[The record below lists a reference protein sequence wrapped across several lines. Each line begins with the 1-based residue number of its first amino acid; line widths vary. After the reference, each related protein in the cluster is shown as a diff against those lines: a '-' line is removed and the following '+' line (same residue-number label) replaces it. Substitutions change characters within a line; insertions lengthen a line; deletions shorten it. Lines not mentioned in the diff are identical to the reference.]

1 MASCEQCQGED
12 GKEHPSAGPELL
24 TCLPTWGREGGRNS
38 WGVLGGVFPNPLS
51 LHSTATSS
59 AKPEG
64 ADPDYP
70 SSPVPPFFLI
80 WNILNS
86 LESDQKCSPAPTASP
101 GDRRPA
107 ALLFPQLRAGQDS
120 SYRAHAPQPQPVTPG
135 GPPFT
140 GTESEWTGEEA
151 PQAGVA
157 PIRAQLWGAC
167 RMPGPFHVLPLHW
180 LDPPRPGPRDG
191 HSWFLIY

>member
-38 WGVLGGVFPNPLS
+38 WGVLGGVFPNPSS

-86 LESDQKCSPAPTASP
+86 LESDQKCSPAPPPPRLWVTGGQQPSCSLSFGLA
-101 GDRRPA
+101 RT
-107 ALLFPQLRAGQDS
+107 RA
-120 SYRAHAPQPQPVTPG
+120 
-135 GPPFT
+135 T
-140 GTESEWTGEEA
+140 G
-151 PQAGVA
+151 
-157 PIRAQLWGAC
+157 
-167 RMPGPFHVLPLHW
+167 RMPLSHSPSRLEVRPSRARSPSGLGRRRL
-180 LDPPRPGPRDG
+180 RPGLLRSELSSGVLAGCQAPSTCSPCTGRI
-191 HSWFLIY
+191 LPA